1 VEKKM
6 SDPKSFEEKIDEVLA
21 ICAAISAFVCE
32 IPEAKSVEMPKVKAA
47 IQANK
52 ALTEEQKKL
61 AIDAAREMKHAVQ
74 AKGEH

>member
-1 VEKKM
+1 M